1 MGHADDTARWKP
13 AVHGSQSVQSAPAE
27 RTRRAMRDRL
37 QPSLLDRL
45 MDNDPTRREEP
56 RDSAMLTHEQL
67 RAAVLR
73 DLRWLLNT
81 VNLQTSQDLS
91 AHRQVATST
100 VNFGVRAMAG
110 KRMSEID
117 WIDVEESIRDAISAF
132 EPRILDSSVEVR
144 CVTDTGTL
152 EHHNV
157 LSLEIRGML
166 WCVPH
171 PLEFLFRTDID
182 LESGH
187 MDLRDLGGL

>member
-1 MGHADDTARWKP
+1 MGHSDP
-13 AVHGSQSVQSAPAE
+13 ALAPTE
-27 RTRRAMRDRL
+27 RTARDRL

-45 MDNDPTRREEP
+45 MDNDPVKREET
-56 RDSAMLTHEQL
+56 RESAMLTHAQL
-67 RAAVLR
+67 REVVLR

-81 VNLQTSQDLS
+81 VSLETTDDIS
-91 AHRQVATST
+91 AYPPAMGSVL
-100 VNFGVRAMAG
+100 NYGVRAMAG
-110 KRMSEID
+110 KRMSDID
-117 WIDVEESIRDAISAF
+117 WVDVEDSIRRAIAAF
-132 EPRILDSSVEVR
+132 EPRILTSSVEVR

-157 LSLEIRGML
+157 LSLEIKGML

-187 MDLRDLGGL
+187 MDLRDLGGY

>member
-1 MGHADDTARWKP
+1 MGHADDTARWEP
-13 AVHGSQSVQSAPAE
+13 LA
-27 RTRRAMRDRL
+27 RTPRTPRAARDRL

-45 MDNDPTRREEP
+45 MDNEPARRQEP

-91 AHRQVATST
+91 AHRPVATST
-100 VNFGVRAMAG
+100 LNFGVRAMAG

-117 WIDVEESIRDAISAF
+117 WIDVEESIRNAISAF

>member
-1 MGHADDTARWKP
+1 MGQVDEAAHLEPLPRN
-13 AVHGSQSVQSAPAE
+13 
-27 RTRRAMRDRL
+27 RRAARDRL

-45 MDNDPTRREEP
+45 TDNDPGKREEP
-56 RDSAMLTHEQL
+56 RDSAMLTHEEL

-91 AHRQVATST
+91 SHPRVVAST

-117 WIDVEESIRDAISAF
+117 WIDFEESIRNAISAF
-132 EPRILDSSVEVR
+132 EPRILDSSIEVR
-144 CVTDTGTL
+144 CVTDTGSL

-187 MDLRDLGGL
+187 MDLHDLGGI

>member
-1 MGHADDTARWKP
+1 MGHADDAHNWEPLAR
-13 AVHGSQSVQSAPAE
+13 S
-27 RTRRAMRDRL
+27 RRAARDRL

-45 MDNDPTRREEP
+45 MDNDPAKREEP
-56 RDSAMLTHEQL
+56 RDSAMLTHEEL

-91 AHRQVATST
+91 PYQRAVVST

-117 WIDVEESIRDAISAF
+117 WIDVEESIRNAISAF

-144 CVTDTGTL
+144 CVTDTGSL

-182 LESGH
+182 LENGH
-187 MDLRDLGGL
+187 MDLHDLGGI